1 MVEVIEKMTS
11 NVLFVGFALLF
22 LGFIMCCYFTYQA
35 QYGTRK
41 FHYASLMINGCAAL
55 AYLYMASK
63 SGYLIRAD
71 DGRVFFWARYVDWV
85 ITTPLLLFDL
95 GGVAGAE
102 LGEVFGIIGLDVLM
116 IVAGLIGGIMGP
128 EYRWIFWAFGMFCF
142 VPIIYMLLQTFK
154 DQMQDLN
161 LKRKDTYGK
170 MMSITVITWIAYP
183 VVWALGEGAG
193 MLEQTI
199 EVLLYVILDVI
210 AKTVFSFILLQA
222 HESFREEGG
231 SL

>member
-1 MVEVIEKMTS
+1 M
-11 NVLFVGFALLF
+11 G
-22 LGFIMCCYFTYQA
+22 
-35 QYGTRK
+35 
-41 FHYASLMINGCAAL
+41 HYASLMINGCAAL

-116 IVAGLIGGIMGP
+116 IVAGLIGGVMGP

-154 DQMQDLN
+154 
-161 LKRKDTYGK
+161 
-170 MMSITVITWIAYP
+170 
-183 VVWALGEGAG
+183 
-193 MLEQTI
+193 
-199 EVLLYVILDVI
+199 VLLYVILDVI
-210 AKTVFSFILLQA
+210 ATTVFSFILLQA
-222 HESFREEGG
+222 HESF
-231 SL
+231 